1 MGLGNDNKIVYI
13 SIGFIAGWA
22 LRKASIITALVV
34 GALIGAAGAGLALEY
49 KQTTQEIRNA
59 N

>member
-1 MGLGNDNKIVYI
+1 MGLSNDNKIVYV

-22 LRKASIITALVV
+22 LRKASIIAALVIGLWL
-34 GALIGAAGAGLALEY
+34 GAFTMGIALGY
-49 KQTTQEIRNA
+49 KETTQENRNV

>member
-1 MGLGNDNKIVYI
+1 MGLSNDSKIVYV

-22 LRKASIITALVV
+22 LRKASIIAALVV
-34 GALIGAAGAGLALEY
+34 GLWLGAFAMAIALEY
-49 KQTTQEIRNA
+49 KQTTQENRNV